1 MMNIKMNRDM
11 RILFGV
17 FLLLIFAVIL
27 AFSIKFNEAFVV
39 PKRFFLRSI
48 TAILLTLW
56 TYLLLKYPSK
66 EPQTPAKAD
75 FFETALCFLR
85 RYTER
90 IPRSVIVGLAFLYLI
105 VVFISVV
112 FSRNQWASF
121 DYFFD
126 KVCFLFIFTM
136 IISTFQFNEM
146 KKTLI
151 FLLMLGLM
159 VGTYSIIQ
167 HLGIDPVAWSQY
179 DLVKNRSISTLGN
192 PDFLSAILVMIIP
205 LAFCYAFREGA
216 KDKGIAALLIWGFL
230 CGVNI
235 WTYSRA
241 GLAAMLVGTAAAGFF
256 LGWSRLKKH
265 WKKTLAVAIILLL
278 AFSIII
284 IAEASGLTR
293 LSLVERITSAI
304 SAKDINVLTRVYL
317 WKAGLY
323 SIRDNPLTG
332 TGPSTF
338 SIAYLPFRY
347 LEPVNIRR
355 RIAMPESSHNLFIDI
370 GVFSGIFA
378 LIAFI
383 GMLLAVFI
391 SGFKS
396 LYGKKSEIQSH
407 ENSPESAKEKKKD
420 KDSDESIPEDNR
432 LYLAAFLAGITAFLT
447 HHLAS
452 FPTYPD
458 ELLFWIFLAFCA
470 LLTGTVHPFPEK
482 PPEKFLPLWKIVVIA
497 ACSIL
502 SFVLI
507 YKSTQ
512 IAIAEFYFTKAD
524 AFKTAMFE
532 TGDPKAAK
540 YYFQKALKN
549 YDESI
554 KINGMKPEY
563 WLNKGRLLEKYSYI
577 NTDQNLNLQL
587 FEMAIKNYDMAIR
600 LNPENPY
607 PHADLARYCARWN
620 LKEAAEIALKEYKEA
635 LRLDKYNIPIM
646 TDLALLY
653 IRQKKYKEAE
663 ELFTRIVEI
672 YPPGFMEQGNLGIL
686 YLETGKEELAKKQME
701 ILYELLPD
709 GFSVEDIRNLGNTFN
724 ILKERKR
731 PEDKRIFG
739 LLSKET
745 QNTIDSWYME
755 KLVSAKEINT
765 FVQDLNTIV
774 SDRNLYNK
782 NDFPG
787 ITLDGKSQELYDK
800 GLNNLSENEIKKFNM
815 ILLSLVYPDDLS
827 TALNFYRKCMD
838 QMNKFKEKEKSK
850 SHIK

>member
-17 FLLLIFAVIL
+17 FLFLIFAVTL

-48 TAILLTLW
+48 TAILFTLW

-66 EPQTPAKAD
+66 EPETPAEAGS
-75 FFETALCFLR
+75 FETAIYFIR
-85 RYTER
+85 RYTEK
-90 IPRSVIVGLAFLYLI
+90 IPRSIIVGLAFLYLI
-105 VVFISVV
+105 VIFVSVV
-112 FSRNQWASF
+112 FSRNQWTSF

-126 KVCFLFIFTM
+126 KVCFLSVFTM
-136 IISTFQFNEM
+136 IISTFQFNEV
-146 KKTLI
+146 KKTLV
-151 FLLMLGLM
+151 FLIILGFFT
-159 VGTYSIIQ
+159 GIYSVMQ

-192 PDFLSAILVMIIP
+192 PDFLSAFLIMIIP
-205 LAFCYAFREGA
+205 LVFCYIFREGA
-216 KDKGIAALLIWGFL
+216 RDKGIVAILIWGFL

-241 GLAAMLVGTAAAGFF
+241 GLAAMLAGTAAALFF
-256 LGWSRLKKH
+256 LGWSRLKRH

-293 LSLVERITSAI
+293 FSLAERITSAM
-304 SAKDINVLTRVYL
+304 SAKDINVLTRIYL

-347 LEPVNIRR
+347 LEPENIRR

-378 LIAFI
+378 LIAFV
-383 GMLLAVFI
+383 GMLLVLFI

-396 LYGKKSEIQSH
+396 LYGKKAEEKAP
-407 ENSPESAKEKKKD
+407 ENSPEPANRKKTD
-420 KDSDESIPEDNR
+420 KDSDETLPDDNR
-432 LYLAAFLAGITAFLT
+432 LYLAAFLAGITAFIT

-458 ELLFWIFLAFCA
+458 ELLFWVFLGFCTI
-470 LLTGTVHPFPEK
+470 LTGTAHPLPDK
-482 PPEKFLPLWKIVVIA
+482 PPEKFLPVWKIIVIA
-497 ACSIL
+497 ACSVL
-502 SFVLI
+502 SIVLI
-507 YKSTQ
+507 YRSTQ
-512 IAIAEFYFTKAD
+512 IAIAEYYFTKAD
-524 AFKTAMFE
+524 AFKAAMFE
-532 TGDPKAAK
+532 TGNPKAADF
-540 YYFQKALKN
+540 YFQKGLEN

-563 WLNKGRLLEKYSYI
+563 WLSKGRLLEKYSYI
-577 NTDQNLNLQL
+577 NTDPNLNLKL
-587 FEMAIKNYDMAIR
+587 FEMAIKSYDMAIR

-607 PHADLARYCARWN
+607 PHADLARYCARWD
-620 LKEAAEIALKEYKEA
+620 LKEAREISLKEYKEA
-635 LRLDKYNIPIM
+635 LRLDKYNVPIM

-653 IRQKKYKEAE
+653 IRQKNYKEAE

-672 YPPGFMEQGNLGIL
+672 YPSGFMEQGNLGLI
-686 YLETGKEELAKKQME
+686 YMETGKEEQAKKQME
-701 ILYELLPD
+701 KLYELFP
-709 GFSVEDIRNLGNTFN
+709 GSFSVDDLRNLGNTFA
-724 ILKERKR
+724 ILKARKR
-731 PEDKRIFG
+731 PEDKKIFS
-739 LLSKET
+739 LLSKKS
-745 QNTIDSWYME
+745 QNSIDSWNQE
-755 KLVSAKEINT
+755 KPISSKETND
-765 FVQDLNTIV
+765 FVDDLNKIIK
-774 SDRNLYNK
+774 DRNLYNRA
-782 NDFPG
+782 DFPD
-787 ITLDGKSQELYDK
+787 ITLDGKAQELYSR
-800 GLNNLSENEIKKFNM
+800 GLNNLSEIEIEKFNL
-815 ILLSLVYPDDLS
+815 ILLSLVYPEDLS
-827 TALNFYRKCMD
+827 MNLNFYRKYMR
-838 QMNKFKEKEKSK
+838 QVEKFEEGKNLK
-850 SHIK
+850 